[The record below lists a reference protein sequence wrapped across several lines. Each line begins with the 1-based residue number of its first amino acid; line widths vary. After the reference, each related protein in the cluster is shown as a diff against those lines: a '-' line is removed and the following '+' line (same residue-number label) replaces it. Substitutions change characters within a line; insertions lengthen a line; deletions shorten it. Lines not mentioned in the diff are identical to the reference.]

1 MSAEM
6 GLLQRLVEWLFGSPR
21 PRAPRSPNAP
31 PPIRNSGPSAGAP
44 GGGQPVSSG
53 DGRSAPAST
62 RRREN
67 LAALNAE
74 QFAPLERDEV
84 REQADQLG
92 SLWGNPWFGRRDLIP
107 PAYDPRT
114 QLIDRAMVGQGLL
127 TPEDLVD
134 IHRIGEEMDRVRPDL
149 ALAVAEADRAVTR
162 SVEERAALKAEKK
175 AAAAE
180 RRRLHAEGVAHRRA
194 TDIVFLGRGVSKG
207 LAERTANVAA
217 LQQAGLPVLATPAD
231 VAAALSISIPRL
243 RWLAF
248 HSVATRRTH
257 YVSFTVPK
265 KSGGVRTLSSPHRSL
280 ARCQEW
286 ILRNIVDQVP
296 VHAAAHGFVRGRST
310 LSGARPHVGAEVVL
324 NVDLKDFFPTIT
336 FPRVKGVF
344 QQLGYSPAA
353 ATILALLCTE
363 CPRRLVEYAGE
374 KLHVA
379 TAERGLPQGACTS
392 PGLSNL
398 IVRRM
403 DARLQGIATRLGW
416 TYTRYADDMTFSTSG
431 EAAQRLAY
439 VMARIR
445 HIAGDEGFALHAE
458 KTRVQRPN
466 VRQSVTGIVVNE
478 RAGVPR
484 ETVRRIRAILH
495 RAKHEGLAAQNLD
508 GIPHFEGWLRGMIA
522 YIRMVNPQQGA
533 PLQHAFDELMPSGTG
548 R

>member
-1 MSAEM
+1 M
-6 GLLQRLVEWLFGSPR
+6 GLFQRLVEWLFGSPP
-21 PRAPRSPNAP
+21 PRAPRRPLVPPAP
-31 PPIRNSGPSAGAP
+31 VRNPGAP
-44 GGGQPVSSG
+44 AAVPATGEQAASGG
-53 DGRSAPAST
+53 DGRSAPAAT

-67 LAALNAE
+67 LAALNAD
-74 QFAPLERDEV
+74 QFAPLEHDEV
-84 REQADQLG
+84 RKQADGAG

-107 PAYDPRT
+107 PASDPRT
-114 QLIDRAMVGQGLL
+114 QLIDRAMVGQGFL

-134 IHRIGEEMDRVRPDL
+134 IHHIGEAMDAVRPDL
-149 ALAVAEADRAVTR
+149 ALAIHEADQAVAR
-162 SVEERAALKAEKK
+162 SVEERQARKAEKK

-180 RRRLHAEGVAHRRA
+180 RRRVHAEQVVHRRA

-207 LAERTANVAA
+207 LAERTANVSA
-217 LQQAGLPVLATPAD
+217 LEQAGLPALATPAD

-248 HSVATRRTH
+248 HSVATKRTH

-265 KSGGVRTLSSPHRSL
+265 RSGGLRTLSSPHRSL
-280 ARCQEW
+280 AKCQEW
-286 ILRNIVDQVP
+286 ILRNILDRIP

-324 NVDLKDFFPTIT
+324 NVDLKDFFPSIT

-363 CPRRLVEYAGE
+363 CPRRPVEYAGE

-379 TAERGLPQGACTS
+379 TGERGLPQGACTS
-392 PGLSNL
+392 PALSNL
-398 IVRRM
+398 VVRRM
-403 DARLQGIATRLGW
+403 DARLQGIAHRLDW
-416 TYTRYADDMTFSTSG
+416 TYTRYADDMTLSASG

-439 VMARIR
+439 MMARVR
-445 HIAGDEGFALHAE
+445 HITGDEGFALQAE

-495 RAKHEGLAAQNLD
+495 RARHEGLAAQNLD
-508 GIPHFEGWLRGMIA
+508 GIPHFEAWLRGMIA
-522 YIRMVNPQQGA
+522 WIRMVNPQQGA
-533 PLQHAFDELMPSGTG
+533 PLQHAFDELMPPGAG

>member
-1 MSAEM
+1 M
-6 GLLQRLVEWLFGSPR
+6 GLLQRLAEWLFGSPR
-21 PRAPRSPNAP
+21 PPAPRSPLAP
-31 PPIRNSGPSAGAP
+31 PPNPNAGASAGVP
-44 GGGQPVSSG
+44 IGVQPASSG
-53 DGRSAPAST
+53 DERSAPAPT

-74 QFAPLERDEV
+74 QFAPLEHDEV

-107 PAYDPRT
+107 PASDPRT

-134 IHRIGEEMDRVRPDL
+134 IHRIGDAMDAVRPDL

-162 SVEERAALKAEKK
+162 SAEERAALKAEKK

-180 RRRLHAEGVAHRRA
+180 RRRLHAEQVAHRRA

-207 LAERTANVAA
+207 LAERTPNVAA
-217 LQQAGLPVLATPAD
+217 LQQAGLPILATPAD

-248 HSVATRRTH
+248 HSVATKRTH

-265 KSGGVRTLSSPHRSL
+265 RSGGVRTLSSPHRSL

-286 ILRNIVDQVP
+286 ILRNIIDRVP

-310 LSGARPHVGAEVVL
+310 LSGARPHVGADVVL

-363 CPRRLVEYAGE
+363 CPRRPVEYAGE
-374 KLHVA
+374 KLYVA
-379 TAERGLPQGACTS
+379 TGERGLPQGACTS
-392 PGLSNL
+392 PALSNL
-398 IVRRM
+398 VVRRM
-403 DARLQGIATRLGW
+403 DARLQGIAQRLGW
-416 TYTRYADDMTFSTSG
+416 IYTRYADDMTLSTSG
-431 EAAQRLAY
+431 DAAQRLAY
-439 VMARIR
+439 MMARVR

-495 RAKHEGLAAQNLD
+495 RARHEGLAAQNLD

-522 YIRMVNPQQGA
+522 YIRMVNPRQGA
-533 PLQHAFDELMPSGTG
+533 PLQHAFDELMPPGTV